1 MNKGATLLFY
11 RIHTR
16 KINTLISTRFR
27 SRCLKATAT
36 PHAWLTHQKN
46 KYQFHTN
53 LTQIEGMIKVHLAKL
68 TLDREALDT
77 DMRYIS
83 ESEKV
88 DAERR
93 MKVEAAEAEQT
104 ALAKIES
111 EREKARLKAEEKKR
125 IADERNRL
133 ISPILSILLMT

>member
-1 MNKGATLLFY
+1 M
-11 RIHTR
+11 
-16 KINTLISTRFR
+16 
-27 SRCLKATAT
+27 
-36 PHAWLTHQKN
+36 
-46 KYQFHTN
+46 
-53 LTQIEGMIKVHLAKL
+53 HLAKL